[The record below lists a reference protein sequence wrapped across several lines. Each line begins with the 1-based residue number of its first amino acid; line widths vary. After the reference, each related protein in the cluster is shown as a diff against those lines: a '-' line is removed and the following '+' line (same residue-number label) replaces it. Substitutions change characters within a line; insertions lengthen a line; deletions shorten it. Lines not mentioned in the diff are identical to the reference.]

1 MKSIENHK
9 IEVNV
14 IDNEFRHLH
23 VPGGRYSHV
32 HKKISKY
39 VKYHRDLINYDGIT
53 LITDS
58 FLCTGVHNKINSRWK
73 LGWIMEPRAI
83 NSAPYDNFESY
94 KDSYDY
100 VFTHDPVLLSK
111 YPDKAKLYIIGG
123 CWIKDQNYG
132 IHKKTKDIS
141 MIYSEKKQT
150 EGHKLR
156 HLVANKINKRAE
168 LFGKGINKPIDTKEE
183 ALLDYRYSIV
193 IENTKQDNYFTEKLI
208 DCLVVGTIPIYWG
221 CPNISDYFNM
231 DGILTF
237 NTIDELKEILSK
249 LTEDL
254 YLKKISAIKENF
266 ELARKFCITEDWL
279 YENYFSEIAKND

>member
-1 MKSIENHK
+1 MKAYEDHK

-23 VPGGRYSHV
+23 IPGGRYSHV

-39 VKYHRDLINYDGIT
+39 VKYHRDLLEYDGIT
-53 LITDS
+53 LVTDS
-58 FLCTGVHNKINSRWK
+58 FLCTNIHNKINSKWK
-73 LGWIMEPRAI
+73 FGWIMESREI
-83 NSAPYDNFESY
+83 NPAPYNRFESY
-94 KDSYDY
+94 KDNYDC

-123 CWIKDQNYG
+123 CWIKDKNYG
-132 IHKKTKDIS
+132 IHKKTKDMS

-156 HLVANKINKRAE
+156 HFISDKINKRAE
-168 LFGKGINKPIDTKEE
+168 LFGKGVNKPIDTKEE
-183 ALLDYRYSIV
+183 ALLDFRYSIV
-193 IENTKQDNYFTEKLI
+193 IENTKQNNYFTEKLI

-221 CPNISDYFNM
+221 CPNIPDYFNM

-237 NTIDELKEILSK
+237 NTAEELKEILPK
-249 LTEDL
+249 LTEDF
-254 YLKKISAIKENF
+254 YIENISAIKENL
-266 ELARKFCITEDWL
+266 ELARKFCVTEDWL
-279 YENYFSEIAKND
+279 YENYFEAITKND